1 MSNIFISELKYY
13 LENYFKKQTQLNE
26 EISDNFKRFSP
37 EYAAVE
43 NEKLATKQEEIYLE
57 TKRKI
62 VDEFKEIRE
71 LLARANFPD
80 SKELTPDKML
90 FDSGIKFSSEEIK
103 AFLSRY
109 VSNHTM
115 TRLIADYLEK
125 NGGNGEYAD
134 IQITTPRDILQGYK
148 TFVTGAIDTVE
159 KIHNGTVNELELK
172 SCADENFCKNLFDL
186 VGDGFNLRD
195 LSQKKVPESALHAF
209 DDVQL
214 IQPDANNYSVI
225 A

>member
-26 EISDNFKRFSP
+26 EISDNFRKYSP

-43 NEKLATKQEEIYLE
+43 NEKLATKQEQLHDE
-57 TKRKI
+57 TRKKI
-62 VDEFKEIRE
+62 IDTFREVRE
-71 LLARANFPD
+71 LLAKANFP
-80 SKELTPDKML
+80 STGELTSDRL
-90 FDSGIKFSSEEIK
+90 LLESGIE
-103 AFLSRY
+103 LSPLELQGLVERY
-109 VSNHTM
+109 RDNFTM
-115 TRLIADYLEK
+115 LRLLLQYK
-125 NGGNGEYAD
+125 NVHNEDGSLSGVKINL
-134 IQITTPRDILQGYK
+134 PRDILQGYK
-148 TFVTGAIDTVE
+148 TFAVGALDTVK
-159 KIHNGTVNELELK
+159 KIHNGTVTEPELK
-172 SCADENFCKNLFDL
+172 CYADENFCKNLFDTI
-186 VGDGFNLRD
+186 GNGFTLRD